1 MRDSMYRSQ
10 RDAIARTVDFWRCK
24 GWDLDVL
31 TRAIQLVEDG
41 ATAWDAAEIALDE
54 AEEHERFRDAF
65 EASRNI
71 TGG

>member
-1 MRDSMYRSQ
+1 M
-10 RDAIARTVDFWRCK
+10 
-24 GWDLDVL
+24 L

>member
-1 MRDSMYRSQ
+1 MTESKYRSQ

-24 GWDLDVL
+24 GWDLCIL
-31 TRAIQLVEDG
+31 TRALRLVEDG